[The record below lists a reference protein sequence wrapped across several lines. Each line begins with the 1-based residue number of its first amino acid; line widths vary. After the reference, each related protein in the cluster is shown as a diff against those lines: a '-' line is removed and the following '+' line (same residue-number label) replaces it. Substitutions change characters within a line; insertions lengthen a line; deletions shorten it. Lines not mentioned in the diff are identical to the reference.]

1 MTNDTEKMLAALEKQ
16 VAELRATMRQS
27 TQREPSVEVAK
38 RCILASLK
46 KHGGHQTIEQICVE
60 CKLTKGTAWRRVDE
74 LEREAKVWLRVTH
87 SESGRKHTVVYHAD
101 HVAA

>member
-16 VAELRATMRQS
+16 VAELRELMIQTK
-27 TQREPSVEVAK
+27 REPSVEVAK

-46 KHGGHQTIEQICVE
+46 KHGGHQTVEQICAE
-60 CKLTKGTAWRRVDE
+60 CHLTKGTAWRRIDE

>member
-16 VAELRATMRQS
+16 VAELRASMRQ
-27 TQREPSVEVAK
+27 TREPSVEVAK
-38 RCILASLK
+38 RCILSSLL
-46 KHGGHQTIEQICVE
+46 KHGGHQTVEQICAE
-60 CKLTKGTAWRRVDE
+60 CKLTKGTAWRRIDE